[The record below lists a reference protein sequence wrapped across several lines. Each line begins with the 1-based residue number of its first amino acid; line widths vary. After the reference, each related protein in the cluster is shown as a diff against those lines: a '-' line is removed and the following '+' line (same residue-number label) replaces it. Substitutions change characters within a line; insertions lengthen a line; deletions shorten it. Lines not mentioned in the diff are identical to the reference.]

1 MPAWIT
7 ALSDWRRLVP
17 HRLSSQLF
25 LFITITVAPV
35 IIVFGG
41 ILTYESAKSSR
52 EQVKQDIRS
61 LAIQIASASGN
72 PLITKD
78 LAALES
84 DLLLKAS
91 HPAVASIL
99 IVDNKGKTL
108 SEVVKNNELPS
119 VRFGADVITPGSSE
133 FPIDVASGKMS
144 EPLLFDD
151 LLPRSALLEIWQ
163 PINAGSLLGSV
174 RVRYSLAHIRT
185 TILAQ
190 WQRTFL
196 YAGVSILS
204 VFFLLVLLLRAPMR
218 ALRSTTAFAQHL
230 GNAIGEQLANYNGTQ
245 EIAELNASLNS
256 LSRQLKYQQQELI
269 DHMAHNQSI
278 LDNLADGIITI
289 DTIGTI
295 RSFNLAAS
303 QIFGYPFDEVMA
315 RNIRMLMPEPD
326 QSKHDSYLQNY
337 ADGGKPKIIGIGRE
351 VEGLRKD
358 GTIFPMDLA
367 VTRSIDHGEV
377 IFIGIVRDISER
389 HRLDR
394 LKSEFIS
401 TVSHELRTPLTSI
414 YGSLKLIEGGVAG
427 ALPAA
432 AVKLVNLAQKNSQR
446 LILLINDL
454 LDMEKLAAGKMP
466 INVSAVE
473 LTGIVKQSILDNG
486 GYGLT
491 LNVQYVLGTHPEQC
505 MVLAD
510 AARVPQ
516 VMANLLSNS
525 AKFAGEDRQV
535 DVRIMLDQQV
545 ARVEVEDHGAGIPV
559 DFQDQIFRAFAQAN
573 NGNTRQQG
581 GTGLGLKISKALI
594 IAMQGEIGFDTEPG
608 CGTTFWFTLPLA
620 NPG

>member
-1 MPAWIT
+1 MPTWIS
-7 ALSDWRRLVP
+7 ALTDCRRLVP

-25 LFITITVAPV
+25 VFISITVAPV
-35 IIVFGG
+35 IILFGG
-41 ILTYESAKSSR
+41 ILTFESAKNSR
-52 EQVKQDIRS
+52 EQVNQDIRS
-61 LAIQIASASGN
+61 LAIHIATTSSN
-72 PLITKD
+72 SIITKD
-78 LAALES
+78 LATLENEI
-84 DLLLKAS
+84 LPKAK
-91 HPAVASIL
+91 HPGVESIL
-99 IVDNKGKTL
+99 IVDNKGRPL
-108 SEVVKNNELPS
+108 SEVVKKNELVS
-119 VRFGADVITPGSSE
+119 VRFGADIVTPDSTE
-133 FPIDVASGKMS
+133 FPIEVLSRKIS
-144 EPLLFDD
+144 QPQLFGD
-151 LLPRSALLEIWQ
+151 LLPGAALLEIWQ
-163 PINAGSLLGSV
+163 PIDAGSRLGSV
-174 RVRYSLAHIRT
+174 RVRYSLT
-185 TILAQ
+185 TIRATILRQ

-196 YAGVSILS
+196 YAGLSIFS

-218 ALRSTTAFAQHL
+218 ALRSTTAFANRL
-230 GNAIGEQLANYNGTQ
+230 GDSIGEQIEAYDGTK
-245 EIAELNASLNS
+245 EIAELTASLNS
-256 LSRQLKYQQQELI
+256 LSRQLKYQQQELA
-269 DHMAHNQSI
+269 DHMNHNQSI

-289 DTIGTI
+289 DAIGTI

-303 QIFGYPFDEVMA
+303 NIFGYAFEEVVA

-326 QSKHDSYLQNY
+326 RSQHDSYLQNY
-337 ADGGKPKIIGIGRE
+337 ADSGKAKIIGIGRE
-351 VEGLRKD
+351 VEGLRKN

-367 VTRSIDHGEV
+367 VTRGIDHGEV

-394 LKSEFIS
+394 LKSEFVS

-414 YGSLKLIEGGVAG
+414 YGSLKLIEGGVVG
-427 ALPAA
+427 ALPAP

-454 LDMEKLAAGKMP
+454 LDMEKLAAGKMV
-466 INVSAVE
+466 INVNPVD
-473 LTGIVKQSILDNG
+473 LTGIVRQSILDNG

-535 DVRIMLDQQV
+535 DVRIVLDQLV
-545 ARVEVEDHGAGIPV
+545 ARVEVEDHGAGIPA

-581 GTGLGLKISKALI
+581 GTGLGLKISKVLI
-594 IAMQGEIGFDTEPG
+594 IAMQGEIGFNTELG
-608 CGTTFWFTLPLA
+608 RGTTFWFSLPLA
-620 NPG
+620 NPD